1 MELVPITEDHYDFV
15 RILRMHPKTRSG
27 FIEEAQI
34 TEDSQEKYMRKY
46 GKDYYVCLLYEGTD
60 FSCPVGYIGVL
71 EDDIRFCTH
80 PAYQGRGVGSY
91 MLREAKKL
99 YPNATGRI
107 KKDNIASQQAF
118 AKADI
123 FYTLI

>member
-1 MELVPITEDHYDFV
+1 MDLVPIEYKYYDFV
-15 RILRMHPKTRSG
+15 RELRMNPLTQEG
-27 FIEEAQI
+27 FLEEAQI
-34 TEDSQEKYMRKY
+34 SKEEQEKYMIKH
-46 GKDYYVCLLYEGTD
+46 GQNYYVCLLYGV
-60 FSCPVGYIGVL
+60 PVGYIGVL

-107 KKDNIASQQAF
+107 KKDNIASQRAF
-118 AKADI
+118 DKADI
-123 FYTLI
+123 LYTLI

>member
-1 MELVPITEDHYDFV
+1 MDLVPIIPNHYEFV
-15 RILRMHPKTRSG
+15 RELRMNPLTQEG
-27 FIEEAQI
+27 FLEEAQI
-34 TEDSQEKYMRKY
+34 SKEEQEKYMIKH
-46 GKDYYVCLLYEGTD
+46 GQNYYVCLLYGV
-60 FSCPVGYIGVL
+60 PVGYIGVL

-80 PAYQGRGVGSY
+80 PVYQGKGVGSY

-107 KKDNIASQQAF
+107 KKDNIASQRAF
-118 AKADI
+118 DKADI

>member
-1 MELVPITEDHYDFV
+1 MDLVPIIPDHYEFI
-15 RILRMHPKTRSG
+15 RELRMNPLTQEG
-27 FIEEAQI
+27 FLEKAQI
-34 TEDSQEKYMRKY
+34 SKEEQEKYMTKH
-46 GKDYYVCLLYEGTD
+46 GQNYYVCLLYGV
-60 FSCPVGYIGVL
+60 PVGYIGVL

>member
-1 MELVPITEDHYDFV
+1 MELVPITEDYYDFV

-34 TEDSQEKYMRKY
+34 TEDSQDKYMSKY
-46 GKDYYVCLLYEGTD
+46 GKDYYVCLLYNV
-60 FSCPVGYIGVL
+60 PVGYIGVL

-118 AKADI
+118 VKADI
-123 FYTLI
+123 SYTLI

>member
-1 MELVPITEDHYDFV
+1 MDLVPIIPDHYEFV
-15 RILRMHPKTRSG
+15 RELRMNPLTQEG
-27 FIEEAQI
+27 FLEEAQI
-34 TEDSQEKYMRKY
+34 SKEEQEEYMTKH
-46 GKDYYVCLLYEGTD
+46 GQNYYVCLLYNV
-60 FSCPVGYIGVL
+60 PVGYIGVL

-118 AKADI
+118 VKADI
-123 FYTLI
+123 LYTLI